1 MSVPRHCEERS
12 DAAIQSGVYRCGLL
26 RFARNDDDLVHRHHA
41 FANLRNSATC
51 AESKYSSSRVIL
63 PFSTLQMIA
72 QGRRTSPSSW
82 MRLPFRTCCW
92 TKPPGKGSEEHTS
105 ELQSLMRIS
114 YAVLCLKK
122 KSKK

>member
-1 MSVPRHCEERS
+1 ISVPRHCEERS
-12 DAAIQSGVYRCGLL
+12 DAAIQSGVYRSGLL

-72 QGRRTSPSSW
+72 QGRRT
-82 MRLPFRTCCW
+82 R
-92 TKPPGKGSEEHTS
+92 SEEHTS

-114 YAVLCLKK
+114 YAVFCLK
-122 KSKK
+122 